1 RRLEFELYEAGSER
15 LAYAPDLYAVGPRTS
30 VVWSSDALGD
40 PDAPICAPAS
50 VTVDV
55 GAVHRSYRSDIGR
68 TVFVG
73 EPPPGQEEA
82 LRTVRLAQ
90 TRTIE
95 ALCPGVPA
103 EEVDRTARTILEE
116 AGLGDAFWIPSGHG
130 IGLEIHEPPRFRK
143 GVTLRV
149 PERAVVTV
157 EIAAWR
163 EGRTAAFWEDDV
175 VVHADRV

>member
-40 PDAPICAPAS
+40 PDAPIRAPAS
-50 VTVDV
+50 VSVDV

-68 TVFVG
+68 TVFIG

-82 LRTVRLAQ
+82 LRTARLAA
-90 TRTIE
+90 TRAPE
-95 ALCPGVPA
+95 ALGPG
-103 EEVDRTARTILEE
+103 ARTTLEE

-149 PERAVVTV
+149 PERAVVIV

-163 EGRTAAFWEDDV
+163 EGMTAAFWEDDV
-175 VVHADRV
+175 VVHTERVEWLTSGPA